1 MEEFGPQWGVRV
13 SDAPLRSA
21 NGEGLGGAG
30 GLRARLYQAS
40 VSMLMTLAILL
51 SLKTRV
57 TPEWVCNPFSINST
71 VFNENRIA
79 SVITVLRLTLGVNG
93 L

>member
-1 MEEFGPQWGVRV
+1 MKMEEFGPQWGVRV

-40 VSMLMTLAILL
+40 VSML
-51 SLKTRV
+51 R
-57 TPEWVCNPFSINST
+57 
-71 VFNENRIA
+71 
-79 SVITVLRLTLGVNG
+79 
-93 L
+93 